1 MDLINYLLKMLLPI
15 LFAKK
20 KKMLPIFG
28 WLVKAA
34 TICIGWKK
42 ESITETAPV
51 SHPKT

>member
-1 MDLINYLLKMLLPI
+1 MDLFNYLLKMLPI

-20 KKMLPIFG
+20 RDGAYL

-34 TICIGWKK
+34 PICIGWKK